1 MTNFTRG
8 TALITGA
15 SSGIGALYADRLARR
30 GYDLILVA
38 RSQDSLTRVGKE
50 IAQATGRNVKTVR
63 ADLGQRDDLM
73 KIEGILR
80 SDPSITMLVNNAGVG
95 AVEPLLTSDVEA
107 MERMIQVN
115 VIALTRLVYAVAP
128 SFVAREHGT
137 IVNMASALGIAP
149 EILNGVYGATKAFVI
164 ALTFSLQK
172 ELAEKNIRIQAV
184 LPGAVETPFWEASG
198 GSLDRLPD
206 QIVMKAEDAVDA
218 ALAGLDMGELITL
231 PSVPDIGD
239 WNAYEAARQ
248 KLMPNLSRNVP
259 AARYGV
265 PALAIDRCGTFSDL
279 ACVLSCGLSGRL
291 PRPGSPQTR
300 RLHMSR

>member
-1 MTNFTRG
+1 MTNFPRG
-8 TALITGA
+8 TALITGG

-38 RSQDSLTRVGKE
+38 RSQDALARISKD
-50 IAQATGRNVKTVR
+50 IASSTGRNVKTVR
-63 ADLGQRDDLM
+63 ADLGQRDDLL
-73 KIEGILR
+73 KVEGILR

-95 AVEPLLTSDVEA
+95 AVEPLLMSDVEA
-107 MERMIQVN
+107 MEKMIAIN
-115 VIALTRLVYAVAP
+115 VTALTRLVYAVAP

-137 IVNMASALGIAP
+137 IVNMASALGVAP

-172 ELAEKNIRIQAV
+172 ELAEKNIRTQAV

-231 PSVPDIGD
+231 PSVPNIED

-248 KLMPNLSRNVP
+248 KLMPNLSRKLP
-259 AARYGV
+259 APRYRT
-265 PALAIDRCGTFSDL
+265 PALAS
-279 ACVLSCGLSGRL
+279 
-291 PRPGSPQTR
+291 
-300 RLHMSR
+300 

>member
-1 MTNFTRG
+1 MTNFPRG

-38 RSQDSLTRVGKE
+38 RGQDALARIREDIV
-50 IAQATGRNVKTVR
+50 QATGRTVTTVR
-63 ADLGQRDDLM
+63 ADLGERDDLL
-73 KIEGILR
+73 KIEAILR

-95 AVEPLLTSDVEA
+95 AVAPLLMSDVED
-107 MERMIQVN
+107 MERMIRLN
-115 VIALTRLVYAVAP
+115 VTALTRLVYAVAP

-184 LPGAVETPFWEASG
+184 LPGAVDTPFWEASG

-231 PSVPDIGD
+231 PSMPDIGD

-248 KLMPNLSRNVP
+248 KLMPNLSRDVP
-259 AARYGV
+259 AARY
-265 PALAIDRCGTFSDL
+265 
-279 ACVLSCGLSGRL
+279 
-291 PRPGSPQTR
+291 QTR
-300 RLHMSR
+300 R

>member
-1 MTNFTRG
+1 MPNFPRG
-8 TALITGA
+8 TALITGG

-38 RSQDSLTRVGKE
+38 RSQDALARISKD
-50 IAQATGRNVKTVR
+50 IASSTGRIVKIVR
-63 ADLGQRDDLM
+63 ADLGQRHDLL

-95 AVEPLLTSDVEA
+95 AVEPLLMSDVEA
-107 MERMIQVN
+107 MERMIAIN
-115 VIALTRLVYAVAP
+115 VTALTRLVYAVAP

-137 IVNMASALGIAP
+137 IVNMASALGVAP
-149 EILNGVYGATKAFVI
+149 EVLNGVYGATKAFVI

-259 AARYGV
+259 ARSLPVAGAGV
-265 PALAIDRCGTFSDL
+265 LISRTTTNKRDQRCPTAIS
-279 ACVLSCGLSGRL
+279 
-291 PRPGSPQTR
+291 
-300 RLHMSR
+300 

>member
-1 MTNFTRG
+1 MTNFPRG

-38 RSQDSLTRVGKE
+38 RGQDALARIREDIV
-50 IAQATGRNVKTVR
+50 QATGRTVTTVR
-63 ADLGQRDDLM
+63 ADLGERDDLL
-73 KIEGILR
+73 KIEAILR

-95 AVEPLLTSDVEA
+95 AVAPLLMSDVED
-107 MERMIQVN
+107 MERMIRLN
-115 VIALTRLVYAVAP
+115 VTALTRLVYAVAP

-184 LPGAVETPFWEASG
+184 LPGAVDTPFWEASG

-231 PSVPDIGD
+231 PSIPDIGD

-259 AARYGV
+259 AARY
-265 PALAIDRCGTFSDL
+265 
-279 ACVLSCGLSGRL
+279 
-291 PRPGSPQTR
+291 QTR
-300 RLHMSR
+300 R

>member
-1 MTNFTRG
+1 MTNFPRG

-38 RSQDSLTRVGKE
+38 RSQDALAKIREDIV
-50 IAQATGRNVKTVR
+50 QATGRTVTTVR
-63 ADLGQRDDLM
+63 ADLGERDELL
-73 KIEGILR
+73 KIEAILR

-95 AVEPLLTSDVEA
+95 AVAPLLMSDVED
-107 MERMIQVN
+107 MERMIRLN
-115 VIALTRLVYAVAP
+115 VTALTRLVYAVAP

-184 LPGAVETPFWEASG
+184 LPGAVDTPFWEASG

-231 PSVPDIGD
+231 PSIPDIGD

-259 AARYGV
+259 AARY
-265 PALAIDRCGTFSDL
+265 
-279 ACVLSCGLSGRL
+279 
-291 PRPGSPQTR
+291 QTR
-300 RLHMSR
+300 R

>member
-1 MTNFTRG
+1 MTNFPRG

-38 RSQDSLTRVGKE
+38 RGQEALTRVGKE
-50 IAQATGRNVKTVR
+50 IGQATGRAVKTVR
-63 ADLGQRDDLM
+63 ADLGQHDDLL
-73 KIEGILR
+73 KVEGILR

-95 AVEPLLTSDVEA
+95 AVEPLLMSDVEA
-107 MERMIQVN
+107 MERMIKVN

-137 IVNMASALGIAP
+137 IINMASALGIAP

-198 GSLDRLPD
+198 GSLDHLPD
-206 QIVMKAEDAVDA
+206 QIIMKAEDAVDA

-231 PSVPDIGD
+231 PSVPNADD

-248 KLMPNLSRNVP
+248 KLMPNLSRNTP
-259 AARYGV
+259 AARYRA
-265 PALAIDRCGTFSDL
+265 PALVS
-279 ACVLSCGLSGRL
+279 
-291 PRPGSPQTR
+291 
-300 RLHMSR
+300 